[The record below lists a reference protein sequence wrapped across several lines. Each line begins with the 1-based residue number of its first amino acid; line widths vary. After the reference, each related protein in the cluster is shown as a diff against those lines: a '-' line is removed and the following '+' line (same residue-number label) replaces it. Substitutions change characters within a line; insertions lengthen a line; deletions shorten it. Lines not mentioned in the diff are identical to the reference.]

1 MKTSVT
7 KNFKCCWW
15 ILTVWLSA
23 VPIFLQCLLV
33 YETNDLKTKKKPE
46 KKETITLRCS
56 LIRKKDQFPRF
67 PNFRFCPLSKIENL
81 EILES
86 FVLLKFLV
94 VYETQNLK
102 NDIKEKNIDFMMWF
116 EKKKCPFA
124 RFSGFRFCPMLKSKT
139 WKLWKVFVYV
149 YKFLSFW
156 LQLAWKR
163 LKPFI
168 EFQVSRPY
176 VLKSHNK

>member
-1 MKTSVT
+1 M
-7 KNFKCCWW
+7 
-15 ILTVWLSA
+15 
-23 VPIFLQCLLV
+23 
-33 YETNDLKTKKKPE
+33 
-46 KKETITLRCS
+46 RCS

-124 RFSGFRFCPMLKSKT
+124 RFSGFRFCAMLKSK
-139 WKLWKVFVYV
+139 LGNFG
-149 YKFLSFW
+149 KFSFTFTNFY
-156 LQLAWKR
+156 R
-163 LKPFI
+163 FGC
-168 EFQVSRPY
+168 S
-176 VLKSHNK
+176 